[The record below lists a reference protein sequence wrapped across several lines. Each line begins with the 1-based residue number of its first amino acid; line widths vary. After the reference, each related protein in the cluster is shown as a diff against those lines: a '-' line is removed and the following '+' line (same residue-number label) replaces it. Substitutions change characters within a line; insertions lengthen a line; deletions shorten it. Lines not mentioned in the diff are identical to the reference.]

1 MVVEEICVSKKLVE
15 EDRAKGWSCVCC
27 ILDPHLAAA
36 IRGDLVTDAGCGVGK
51 EGIESRVC

>member
-1 MVVEEICVSKKLVE
+1 MSKKLVE

-36 IRGDLVTDAGCGVGK
+36 IRGDLVNDAGCGVGK
-51 EGIESRVC
+51 EGIESMVC